1 MADPSTCRP
10 LTRASVFEA
19 RELIKGL
26 VHHTPTLTNATLD
39 KIASTPTPAPVSTGE
54 DTTTTTTSENGN
66 VDGDGEGTG
75 KKKKKRPANPT
86 MRLYFKCENL
96 QRIGAFKIRGAMHAI
111 ERLKMEPGWE
121 EGGGREMGVAT
132 HSSGNHAQALALAA
146 RINDIPAYIIMPSIS
161 PAPKI
166 AGTKGYGANV
176 VFSGSTSVEREA
188 VLNEVVAKTGARF
201 VPPYNHP
208 DIILGQGTLG
218 LELLEDAHDIIAA
231 AAATGASLDT
241 EESGSG
247 AKRVIPAERTLR
259 APVTTRQ
266 LPESKKTNPHLDAIL
281 APCGGGGMLSGVAL
295 ACEGTGTRVYG
306 CEPWFE
312 GADDA
317 KRGYEAGQRVEKVS
331 SLTVADGLRTPLG
344 EIPWGIIYERRLVG
358 GFYSVSEDEI
368 VAALKLV
375 YERFKLV
382 IEPSSAVPLAVALFN
397 EEFRSL
403 VEREGGEDGWD
414 VGIVFSGGNVSLE
427 ALGKLFAPKE
437 G

>member
-39 KIASTPTPAPVSTGE
+39 RIASTPAPAPTESELGNCEGE
-54 DTTTTTTSENGN
+54 SR
-66 VDGDGEGTG
+66 
-75 KKKKKRPANPT
+75 KKPANPT

-121 EGGGREMGVAT
+121 EGGGREKGVAT

-146 RINDIPAYIIMPSIS
+146 QTNGIPAHIIMPSIS
-161 PAPKI
+161 APPKI

-188 VLNEVVAKTGARF
+188 VLNEVIEKTGARF
-201 VPPYNHP
+201 VPPYDHP
-208 DIILGQGTLG
+208 DIVLGQGTLG

-231 AAATGASLDT
+231 AAGV
-241 EESGSG
+241 ESN
-247 AKRVIPAERTLR
+247 AVPAADRALR
-259 APVTTRQ
+259 APATTRT
-266 LPESKKTNPHLDAIL
+266 LPESKKSNPHLDAVL

-295 ACEGTGTRVYG
+295 SCEGTGVRVFG
-306 CEPWFE
+306 CEPSFE

-317 KRGYEAGQRVEKVS
+317 KRGYESGKRVERVS

-344 EIPWGIIYERRLVG
+344 KVPWDIIYERRLVA
-358 GFYSVSEDEI
+358 GFYSVGEDEI
-368 VAALKLV
+368 IAALKLA

-382 IEPSSAVPLAVALFN
+382 IEPSAAVPLAVALFN
-397 EEFRSL
+397 EDFRSM

-414 VGIVFSGGNVSLE
+414 VGIVFSGGNVSLS
-427 ALGKLFAPKE
+427 ALGKLFA
-437 G
+437 